1 MVVSGSSGSQSATCS
16 VLKRIDDQLREIGAE
31 VDFLDLAVDPLPLF
45 DIDTVYSS
53 DYYRALSARALA
65 AEAFILGTPDYHGTI
80 SSILKNFMDHMW
92 KEMAGKLIGSV
103 VASYDRGLTV
113 TDHIRTVARQYYA
126 WSLPYAVSFQE
137 KVDILKDGTI
147 PSESALGGR
156 IEMMAHD
163 MVRYGTA
170 LRNLREESLSED
182 IPGFMAHYRKK

>member
-16 VLKRIDDQLREIGAE
+16 VLKRIDDQLRGIGAE

>member
-163 MVRYGTA
+163 MVRYGAA
-170 LRNLREESLSED
+170 LRNLKEESLSED
-182 IPGFMAHYRKK
+182 IPGFMAHYRSK

>member
-1 MVVSGSSGSQSATCS
+1 M
-16 VLKRIDDQLREIGAE
+16 
-31 VDFLDLAVDPLPLF
+31 
-45 DIDTVYSS
+45 
-53 DYYRALSARALA
+53 SARALA
-65 AEAFILGTPDYHGTI
+65 ADAFILGTPDYHGTI
-80 SSILKNFMDHMW
+80 SSILKNFMDHLW

-170 LRNLREESLSED
+170 LRNLREESLSQD
-182 IPGFMAHYRKK
+182 IPGFMAHYRSK